1 MVVSKYIPHH
11 RRNRVPLTSK
21 SSSRNGSTEGSTS
34 IVNDSSHH
42 DSLNTFRGSPSVSR
56 NTNLTNVGTEGNLF
70 QADSSGNSS
79 ESFSRVSDRN
89 QSEHSIQPRRPGRT
103 RQAPQR
109 YGDWILNQISVDE
122 SEDREY
128 FV

>member
-1 MVVSKYIPHH
+1 M
-11 RRNRVPLTSK
+11 
-21 SSSRNGSTEGSTS
+21 
-34 IVNDSSHH
+34 
-42 DSLNTFRGSPSVSR
+42 NTFHGSPSVSR
-56 NTNLTNVGTEGNLF
+56 NTNLTNVGTEGSFF

-89 QSEHSIQPRRPGRT
+89 QSEHSIQPRRSGRT

-109 YGDWILNQISVDE
+109 YGDWILNQIIVDE

>member
-1 MVVSKYIPHH
+1 MVVPKYIPPH
-11 RRNRVPLTSK
+11 RINRVSLTSK
-21 SSSRNGSTEGSTS
+21 SSSGNGSAEGSTS
-34 IVNDSSHH
+34 IVNDLSHH

-56 NTNLTNVGTEGNLF
+56 NTNLTNVPEGSF

-79 ESFSRVSDRN
+79 EPYSRASDRN
-89 QSEHSIQPRRPGRT
+89 QSEHSIQPRRSGRT

-109 YGDWILNQISVDE
+109 YGSWISHQITVDE